1 MNRFMKWLKGGVSF
15 LLEEVLGQI
24 WMLVIFFAGFV
35 AWAYFSSI
43 YAAIPVIVIGIT
55 LWIFI
60 GKIFTRKKNNS
71 VEKEQR

>member
-24 WMLVIFFAGFV
+24 WMFVIFFAGFV